1 VAVGT
6 SPGVTNP
13 APAPSLVHDQPPAR
27 LTRRGVPIDH
37 DLRMLAIATLV
48 NTVGNGATMTA
59 FALYFT
65 HAVGLPATQVGLAM
79 SVAAL
84 AGLLVQVPIGNLAD
98 NRGPRELLTLLMV
111 LAGVSTLGLLLTH
124 DIAVLCLVLAVQ
136 AVFDRG
142 GSAVRNGLIARLAEG
157 AKAVAFK
164 AYLRAIT
171 NVGISVGA
179 LLGGL
184 ALAIDQAWAYL
195 TVFGIDAAS
204 FVVASLAVRRLPFV
218 EPAPPRAQGAPRLQ
232 VLHDVPYVV
241 VSVLTGLFA
250 IHFFVVELAVP
261 LWLAMRT
268 DAPKSLVA
276 VVMLLNTVSV
286 ALFQVRLSRGATS
299 VPTSARA
306 LAIAGGWVL
315 GGFALIAFAGGR
327 SAWVAGGL
335 ICAGAL
341 VHVVGE
347 MVGSGGQWGLQ
358 MGLAPRERQGQYQG
372 FAGMSFSLSAIVA
385 PPLITVL
392 CIDWGRPGWFV
403 LGGLI
408 ATCGLLSLP
417 ASAWALRTRER
428 YGVLTHS
435 G

>member
-1 VAVGT
+1 VPVPEDLVDD
-6 SPGVTNP
+6 SPRE
-13 APAPSLVHDQPPAR
+13 R
-27 LTRRGVPIDH
+27 LTHRGVPVDH
-37 DLRMLAIATLV
+37 ELRMLAVATLV

-65 HAVGLPATQVGLAM
+65 HAVGIPATQVGLAM

-98 NRGPRELLTLLMV
+98 NRGPRELLSQLMV
-111 LAGVSTLGLLLTH
+111 LAGVSTLGLMLTH
-124 DIAVLCLVLAVQ
+124 NIGVLCLVLAVQ
-136 AVFDRG
+136 GVFDRG
-142 GSAVRNGLIARLAEG
+142 GSAVRSGLIARLAEG

-171 NVGISVGA
+171 NVGISAGA

-184 ALAIDQAWAYL
+184 ALAIDRTWAYL
-195 TVFGIDAAS
+195 AVFGIDAAS

-218 EPAPPRAQGAPRLQ
+218 EPAPPRAEGAPRLQ

-250 IHFFVVELAVP
+250 IHFFVMELAVP
-261 LWLAMRT
+261 LWLATRT

-276 VVMLLNTVSV
+276 VVLLLNTVSV
-286 ALFQVRLSRGATS
+286 ALFQVRLSRGAST
-299 VPTSARA
+299 VPRSARA
-306 LAIAGGWVL
+306 LAFAGAWIFS
-315 GGFALIAFAGGR
+315 GFGLIAFSGGR
-327 SAWVAGGL
+327 SAWTAGAL

-392 CIDWGRPGWFV
+392 CIDWGTPGWFV
-403 LGGLI
+403 LGGII

-417 ASAWALRTRER
+417 AATWALRTRER
-428 YGVLTHS
+428 YGVLSCS

>member
-1 VAVGT
+1 
-6 SPGVTNP
+6 VT
-13 APAPSLVHDQPPAR
+13 ADQIDQRPRER
-27 LTRRGVPIDH
+27 LTHHGVPVDH
-37 DLRMLAIATLV
+37 ELRMLAVATLV

-65 HAVGLPATQVGLAM
+65 HAVGIPATQVGLAM

-98 NRGPRELLTLLMV
+98 NRGPRELLSQLMV
-111 LAGVSTLGLLLTH
+111 LAGVSTLGLMLTH
-124 DIAVLCLVLAVQ
+124 NIAVLCLVLAVQ
-136 AVFDRG
+136 GVFDRG
-142 GSAVRNGLIARLAEG
+142 GSAVRSGLIARLAEG

-184 ALAIDQAWAYL
+184 ALAIDRTWAYL
-195 TVFGIDAAS
+195 AVFGIDAAS
-204 FVVASLAVRRLPFV
+204 FMVASLAVRRLPFV
-218 EPAPPRAQGAPRLQ
+218 EPAPPRAEGAPRLQ

-250 IHFFVVELAVP
+250 IHFFVMELAVP
-261 LWLAMRT
+261 LWLATRT

-276 VVMLLNTVSV
+276 VVLLLNTVSV
-286 ALFQVRLSRGATS
+286 ALFQVRLSRGAST
-299 VPTSARA
+299 VPKSARA
-306 LAIAGGWVL
+306 LAFAGAWIVS
-315 GGFALIAFAGGR
+315 GFGLIAFSAGR
-327 SAWVAGGL
+327 SAWTAGVL

-392 CIDWGRPGWFV
+392 CIDWGTPGWFV
-403 LGGLI
+403 LGGII

-417 ASAWALRTRER
+417 AAAWALRTRER
-428 YGVLTHS
+428 YGVLSYS

>member
-1 VAVGT
+1 MTA
-6 SPGVTNP
+6 
-13 APAPSLVHDQPPAR
+13 DQIDDLPR
-27 LTRRGVPIDH
+27 EHLTHHGVPVDH
-37 DLRMLAIATLV
+37 ELRMLAIATLV

-65 HAVGLPATQVGLAM
+65 HSVGIPATQVGLAM

-98 NRGPRELLTLLMV
+98 NRGPRELLSLLMV
-111 LAGVSTLGLLLTH
+111 LAGVSTLGLMLTH
-124 DIAVLCLVLAVQ
+124 NICVLCLVLAVQ
-136 AVFDRG
+136 ARLRPRRQRGPQRADRPAG
-142 GSAVRNGLIARLAEG
+142 RGCQG
-157 AKAVAFK
+157 
-164 AYLRAIT
+164 
-171 NVGISVGA
+171 
-179 LLGGL
+179 GGL
-184 ALAIDQAWAYL
+184 QGVPAGDHQRRHLGRVRSSAGWPSALTRPGPTWRSSGS
-195 TVFGIDAAS
+195 TPRAS
-204 FVVASLAVRRLPFV
+204 SFASLAVRRLPFV
-218 EPAPPRAQGAPRLQ
+218 EPAPPRAEGAPRLQ

-250 IHFFVVELAVP
+250 IHFLVIELAVP
-261 LWLAMRT
+261 LWLATRT

-286 ALFQVRLSRGATS
+286 AIFQVRLSRGASS
-299 VPTSARA
+299 VPASARA
-306 LAIAGGWVL
+306 LAFAGAWIFT
-315 GGFALIAFAGGR
+315 GFGLIAFSGGR
-327 SAWVAGGL
+327 SAWTASAL
-335 ICAGAL
+335 ICGGAL

-392 CIDWGRPGWFV
+392 CIDWGTPGWFV
-403 LGGLI
+403 LGGII
-408 ATCGLLSLP
+408 AACGLLSLP
-417 ASAWALRTRER
+417 AAAWALRTRER
-428 YGVLTHS
+428 YGVLSYS

>member
-1 VAVGT
+1 
-6 SPGVTNP
+6 VT
-13 APAPSLVHDQPPAR
+13 ADQIDQRPRER
-27 LTRRGVPIDH
+27 LTHHGVPVDH
-37 DLRMLAIATLV
+37 ELRMLAVATLV

-65 HAVGLPATQVGLAM
+65 HAVGIPATQVGLAM

-98 NRGPRELLTLLMV
+98 NRGPRELLSQLMV
-111 LAGVSTLGLLLTH
+111 LAGVSTLGLMLTH
-124 DIAVLCLVLAVQ
+124 NIAVLCLVLAVQ
-136 AVFDRG
+136 GVFDRG
-142 GSAVRNGLIARLAEG
+142 GSAVRSGLIARLAEG

-184 ALAIDQAWAYL
+184 ALAIDRTWAYL
-195 TVFGIDAAS
+195 AVFGIDAAS
-204 FVVASLAVRRLPFV
+204 FMVASLAVRRLPFV
-218 EPAPPRAQGAPRLQ
+218 EPAPPRAEGAPRLQ

-250 IHFFVVELAVP
+250 IHFFVMELAVP
-261 LWLAMRT
+261 LWLATRT

-276 VVMLLNTVSV
+276 VVLLLNTVSV
-286 ALFQVRLSRGATS
+286 ALFQVRLSRGAST
-299 VPTSARA
+299 VPKSARA
-306 LAIAGGWVL
+306 LAFAGAWIVS
-315 GGFALIAFAGGR
+315 GFGLIAFSAGR
-327 SAWVAGGL
+327 SAWTAGVL

-372 FAGMSFSLSAIVA
+372 FSGMSFSLSAIVA

-392 CIDWGRPGWFV
+392 CIDWGTPGWFV
-403 LGGLI
+403 LGGII

-417 ASAWALRTRER
+417 AAAWALRTRER
-428 YGVLTHS
+428 YGVLSYS

>member
-1 VAVGT
+1 M
-6 SPGVTNP
+6 PKNDQQIP
-13 APAPSLVHDQPPAR
+13 APAGR
-27 LTRRGVPIDH
+27 LTHRGVPVDH
-37 DLRMLAIATLV
+37 DLRMLAVATLV

-65 HAVGLPATQVGLAM
+65 HAVGIPATQVGLAL

-84 AGLLVQVPIGNLAD
+84 AGLLVQVPVGHLAD
-98 NRGPRELLTLLMV
+98 TRGPRELLTRLMV
-111 LAGVSTLGLLLTH
+111 LAGISTLGLLVTR
-124 DIAVLCLVLAVQ
+124 DILVLCLVLAVQ

-142 GSAVRNGLIARLAEG
+142 GSAVRSGLIARLAEG
-157 AKAVAFK
+157 GQAVAFK
-164 AYLRAIT
+164 AYLRAVT

-184 ALAIDQAWAYL
+184 ALAVDRTWAYL
-195 TVFGIDAAS
+195 AVFCIDALS
-204 FVVASLAVRRLPFV
+204 FAVASLAVRRLPHV
-218 EPAPPRAQGAPRLQ
+218 EPAPPRAEGAPRMQ
-232 VLHDVPYVV
+232 VLHDVPFVV

-250 IHFFVVELAVP
+250 IHFFVMELAVP
-261 LWLAMRT
+261 LWLATRT
-268 DAPKSLVA
+268 SAPKSLVA
-276 VVMLLNTVSV
+276 IVLLLNTVSV

-299 VPTSARA
+299 VPSSARA
-306 LAIAGGWVL
+306 LAVAGAWVL
-315 GGFALIAFAGGR
+315 AGFGLIAFAGGR
-327 SAWVAGGL
+327 SAWVAGSL
-335 ICAGAL
+335 ICVGAL

-392 CIDWGRPGWFV
+392 CIDWGTPGWFV
-403 LGGLI
+403 LGGII
-408 ATCGLLSLP
+408 ATCGLLSVP
-417 ASAWALRTRER
+417 AAGWALRTRER
-428 YGVLTHS
+428 YGVLSYT

>member
-1 VAVGT
+1 
-6 SPGVTNP
+6 VTAEQIDDHP
-13 APAPSLVHDQPPAR
+13 RER
-27 LTRRGVPIDH
+27 LTHRGVPIDH
-37 DLRMLAIATLV
+37 ELRMLAVATLV
-48 NTVGNGATMTA
+48 NTIGNGATMTA

-65 HAVGLPATQVGLAM
+65 HAVGIPATQVGLAM

-98 NRGPRELLTLLMV
+98 NRGPRELLSQLMV
-111 LAGVSTLGLLLTH
+111 LAGISTLGLMLTH
-124 DIAVLCLVLAVQ
+124 NIGVLCLVLAVQ
-136 AVFDRG
+136 GVFDRG
-142 GSAVRNGLIARLAEG
+142 GSAVRSGLIATLAEG

-164 AYLRAIT
+164 AYLRAVT

-184 ALAIDQAWAYL
+184 ALAVDQTWAYL
-195 TVFGIDAAS
+195 AVFGIDALS
-204 FVVASLAVRRLPFV
+204 FVVASLAVRRLPHV
-218 EPAPPRAQGAPRLQ
+218 PPAPPRAEGAPRLQ

-261 LWLAMRT
+261 LWLATRT

-276 VVMLLNTVSV
+276 VVLLLNTVSV
-286 ALFQVRLSRGATS
+286 ALFQVRLSRGAST
-299 VPTSARA
+299 VTASAGA
-306 LAIAGGWVL
+306 VAIAGGWVVT
-315 GGFALIAFAGGR
+315 GFGLIAFSGGR
-327 SAWVAGGL
+327 SPWVSSAL

-392 CIDWGRPGWFV
+392 CIDWGTPGWFV
-403 LGGLI
+403 LGGII
-408 ATCGLLSLP
+408 AACGLLSLP
-417 ASAWALRTRER
+417 AADWALRTRER
-428 YGVLTHS
+428 YGVLSYS

>member
-1 VAVGT
+1 
-6 SPGVTNP
+6 VTVDEL
-13 APAPSLVHDQPPAR
+13 ASSR
-27 LTRRGVPIDH
+27 LTRRGVPVDH
-37 DLRMLAIATLV
+37 NLRMLAVATLV

-65 HAVGLPATQVGLAM
+65 HAVGIPATQVGLAM

-84 AGLLVQVPIGNLAD
+84 AGLLVQVPVGHLAD
-98 NRGPRELLTLLMV
+98 ERGPRELLSRLML

-124 DIAVLCLVLAVQ
+124 NILVLCLVLAVQ

-142 GSAVRNGLIARLAEG
+142 GSAVRSGLIARLAEG
-157 AKAVAFK
+157 GQAVAFR
-164 AYLRAIT
+164 AYLRAVT

-184 ALAIDQAWAYL
+184 ALAIDQTWAYL
-195 TVFGIDAAS
+195 AVFCVDALS
-204 FVVASLAVRRLPFV
+204 FVVASLAVRRLPFI
-218 EPAPPRAQGAPRLQ
+218 EPAPPRAEGAPRMQ

-250 IHFFVVELAVP
+250 IHFFVIELAVP
-261 LWLAMRT
+261 LWLASRT

-299 VPTSARA
+299 VTRSARA
-306 LAIAGGWVL
+306 LAIAGSWVL

-327 SAWVAGGL
+327 SAWVAGTL

-358 MGLAPRERQGQYQG
+358 MGLAPQERQGQYQG

-385 PPLITVL
+385 PPLITLL

-403 LGGLI
+403 LGGII
-408 ATCGLLSLP
+408 ALCGLLSVP
-417 ASAWALRTRER
+417 AADWALRTRER
-428 YGVLTHS
+428 YGVLTHT

>member
-1 VAVGT
+1 
-6 SPGVTNP
+6 VTAEQIDDHP
-13 APAPSLVHDQPPAR
+13 RER
-27 LTRRGVPIDH
+27 LTHRGVPIDH
-37 DLRMLAIATLV
+37 ELRMLAVATLV
-48 NTVGNGATMTA
+48 NTIGNGATMTA

-65 HAVGLPATQVGLAM
+65 HAVGIPATQVGLAM

-98 NRGPRELLTLLMV
+98 NRGPRELLSQLMV
-111 LAGVSTLGLLLTH
+111 LAGISTLGLMLTH
-124 DIAVLCLVLAVQ
+124 NIGVLCLVLAVQ
-136 AVFDRG
+136 GVFDRG
-142 GSAVRNGLIARLAEG
+142 GSAVRSGLIATLAEG

-164 AYLRAIT
+164 AYLRAVT

-184 ALAIDQAWAYL
+184 ALAVDQTWAYL
-195 TVFGIDAAS
+195 AVFGIDALS
-204 FVVASLAVRRLPFV
+204 FVVASLAVRRLPHV
-218 EPAPPRAQGAPRLQ
+218 PPAPPRAEGAPRLQ

-261 LWLAMRT
+261 LWLATRT

-276 VVMLLNTVSV
+276 VVLLLNTVSV
-286 ALFQVRLSRGATS
+286 ALFQVRLSRGAST
-299 VPTSARA
+299 VPASARA
-306 LAIAGGWVL
+306 LAIAGGWVVT
-315 GGFALIAFAGGR
+315 GFGLIAFSGGR
-327 SAWVAGGL
+327 SPWVSSAL

-392 CIDWGRPGWFV
+392 CIDWGTPGWFV
-403 LGGLI
+403 LGGII
-408 ATCGLLSLP
+408 AACGLLSLP
-417 ASAWALRTRER
+417 AADWALRTRER
-428 YGVLTHS
+428 YGVLSYS

>member
-1 VAVGT
+1 
-6 SPGVTNP
+6 VT
-13 APAPSLVHDQPPAR
+13 ADQIDQRPRER
-27 LTRRGVPIDH
+27 LTHHGVPVDH
-37 DLRMLAIATLV
+37 ELRMLAVATLV

-65 HAVGLPATQVGLAM
+65 HAVGIPATQVGLAM

-98 NRGPRELLTLLMV
+98 NRGPRELLSQLMV
-111 LAGVSTLGLLLTH
+111 LAGVSTLGLMLTH
-124 DIAVLCLVLAVQ
+124 NIAVLCLVLAVQ
-136 AVFDRG
+136 GVFDRG
-142 GSAVRNGLIARLAEG
+142 GSAVRSGLIARLAEG

-184 ALAIDQAWAYL
+184 ALAIDRTWAYL
-195 TVFGIDAAS
+195 AVFGIDAAS
-204 FVVASLAVRRLPFV
+204 FMVASLAVRRLPFV
-218 EPAPPRAQGAPRLQ
+218 EPAPPRAEGAPRLQ

-250 IHFFVVELAVP
+250 IHFFVMELAVP
-261 LWLAMRT
+261 LWLATRT

-276 VVMLLNTVSV
+276 VVLLLNTVSV
-286 ALFQVRLSRGATS
+286 ALFQVRLSRGAST
-299 VPTSARA
+299 VPKSARA
-306 LAIAGGWVL
+306 LAFAGAWIIS
-315 GGFALIAFAGGR
+315 GFGLIAFSAGR
-327 SAWVAGGL
+327 SAWTAGVL

-392 CIDWGRPGWFV
+392 CIDWGTPGWFV
-403 LGGLI
+403 LGGII

-417 ASAWALRTRER
+417 AAAWALRTRER
-428 YGVLTHS
+428 YGVLSYS